1 LIRAIPVVINRGGGA
16 ASRAGNAL
24 EGQITEAFAAAGLAA
39 DIHLV
44 DGSALTSTIAR
55 CARTGAVAIGGGDG
69 TQGSAAAILAEA
81 GATQGV
87 LPLGT
92 RNNLARELGIP
103 LDLAGAAKVIA
114 DGHTQAIDL
123 GTVNGKTF
131 VNNASLGIY
140 PKLVEL
146 REAERARTG
155 VPKWI
160 ANVPASWSVLRNLRH
175 HRFRLTLDGATEPVV
190 TPLLFIGNN
199 LYSLDAGKVG
209 TRDALDDGK
218 MSVFAVARNTR
229 WGLVGFAIRT
239 LRGKSDPDRD
249 FATVGTCKAL
259 TVAGRRRIRIA
270 LDGEVTRMTSP
281 LHFEIAPGALKVFVP
296 G

>member
-1 LIRAIPVVINRGGGA
+1 LTSIPVVINRGGGA

-24 EGQITEAFAAAGLAA
+24 QGQITQAFKAAGLSA

-44 DGSALTSTIAR
+44 DGGELASTIERLAK
-55 CARTGAVAIGGGDG
+55 TGTVAIGGGDG
-69 TQGSAAAILAEA
+69 TQGCAAAILASA
-81 GATQGV
+81 GATQGI

-103 LDLAGAAKVIA
+103 LALTGAAQVIA
-114 DGHTQAIDL
+114 EGHTQAIDL

-131 VNNASLGIY
+131 VNNASIGMY

-146 REAERARTG
+146 REAERERTG
-155 VPKWI
+155 LPKWV
-160 ANVPASWSVLRNLRH
+160 ANIPASWSVLRNLRH

-209 TRDALDDGK
+209 TRDALDDGR

-229 WGLVGFAIRT
+229 WGLMRFAFRT
-239 LRGKSDPDRD
+239 LRGNSDPGRD
-249 FATVGTCKAL
+249 FAAIGTCKTL
-259 TVAGRRRIRIA
+259 TATGRRSIRIA
-270 LDGEVTRMTSP
+270 LDGEVTRMASP
-281 LHFEIAPGALKVFVP
+281 LRFEIAPRALKVFVP

>member
-1 LIRAIPVVINRGGGA
+1 LKRAIPVVINRGGGA
-16 ASRAGNAL
+16 ASRAGDAL
-24 EGQITEAFAAAGLAA
+24 EGQITEAFESVGLTA

-44 DGSALTSTIAR
+44 DGEALTSTIERLAK
-55 CARTGAVAIGGGDG
+55 TGAVAIGGGDG
-69 TQGSAAAILAEA
+69 TQGCAAAILAKA
-81 GATQGV
+81 GAIHGV

-92 RNNLARELGIP
+92 RNNLARELGVP

-114 DGHTQAIDL
+114 GGHTQAIDL
-123 GTVNGKTF
+123 GTVNGKSF
-131 VNNASLGIY
+131 VNNASIGIY

-229 WGLVGFAIRT
+229 WGLIAFALRT
-239 LRGKSDPDRD
+239 LRGKSDPAGD
-249 FATVGTCKAL
+249 FATLGTCKTL

-270 LDGEVTRMTSP
+270 LDGEVMRMTSP
-281 LHFEIAPGALKVFVP
+281 LQFEIAPGALKVFVP